1 MRSLTLRPQHRIRKA
16 VEFQACREKGR
27 KVFSKHLICL
37 FNKNDYPHPRIGL
50 IVTKKIGPAVIRNR
64 WKRVIRDFFRT
75 QNDMFHKATDYVFI
89 VKSSFKSKP
98 PEDLRSEL
106 ATLIGKIRVK

>member
-1 MRSLTLRPQHRIRKA
+1 MRSMRLRPQHRIRKA
-16 VEFQACREKGR
+16 VEFQACREKGK

-75 QNDMFHKATDYVFI
+75 HMEHFNESIDCVFI
-89 VKSSFKSKP
+89 VKATFRSKP
-98 PEDLRSEL
+98 PEDFKSEL
-106 ATLIGKIRVK
+106 AKLMGKIRI